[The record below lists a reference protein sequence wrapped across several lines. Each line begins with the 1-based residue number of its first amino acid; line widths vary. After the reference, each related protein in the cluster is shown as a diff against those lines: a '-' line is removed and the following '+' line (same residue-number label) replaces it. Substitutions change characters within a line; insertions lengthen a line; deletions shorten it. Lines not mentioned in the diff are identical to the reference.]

1 MTTAR
6 LSIVLRCPPYI
17 YGVWN
22 GFVGEGRIGI
32 LPDKW
37 NMFRFGC
44 LCAPSR
50 CRSVIKYIYIVFE
63 KNEILFRE
71 KT

>member
-1 MTTAR
+1 MALLAR
-6 LSIVLRCPPYI
+6 
-17 YGVWN
+17 
-22 GFVGEGRIGI
+22 GEDRDSGT
-32 LPDKW
+32 DKW